1 MSNRPN
7 QVSVPIVYGTISF
20 WLGKKAD
27 DQNSHRWVAFVRGP
41 NNEDLS
47 YIIDKVV
54 FNLHPSF
61 KNPTR
66 TLSTFPY
73 KIHESG
79 WGEFEMLI
87 KIYFK
92 EDVREPI
99 DIFHN
104 LKLYHTHS
112 NASHSSKKPVVSEF
126 YDEVIFLNPSDKLIK
141 LLKDNKK
148 EGTMQ
153 VEEDKYYEE
162 SKDSNMTVS
171 AQEAN
176 LLPYYTKFDDKA
188 QKQLLE
194 DACAYVDNE
203 IEMLKKRIAEFDG
216 GVRPAKPN

>member
-1 MSNRPN
+1 MSNRPT

-104 LKLYHTHS
+104 LKLYHTHP

-216 GVRPAKPN
+216 GIRPTKPN